1 MPNKD
6 NNTKNSNTNT
16 SVKTNNSTR
25 RRRRGALKPN
35 NAKRIQGQFQKPP
48 RHPGPPVR
56 KVAPRPRVL
65 YMNNINIGN
74 LSAKEINALLK
85 QMG

>member
-1 MPNKD
+1 MPNKN
-6 NNTKNSNTNT
+6 NNTRNSNTNA

-35 NAKRIQGQFQKPP
+35 NAKRIQGHFQKPP

-56 KVAPRPRVL
+56 KVAQRPRVV
-65 YMNNINIGN
+65 YMNDIDIGN
-74 LSAKEINALLK
+74 LSASEINAMLER
-85 QMG
+85 MG